1 MFPTEIGA
9 MCLIVFAWRP
19 GHDLPLLLAA
29 NRDEFYAR
37 PSLPLGHW
45 DDQPGVYAGRDLQA
59 GGTWLGLG
67 PDGRF
72 AALTN
77 IRDPRQAIGPRS
89 RGELPARYLT
99 STLAPVEFLA
109 QLAPQASEFSGFNLL
124 LGNDKELWHYNP
136 RSGAPRP
143 LSAGVYG
150 VSNADLDSPWPKLLR
165 ARHGLQQALPEGDDD
180 ALFAL
185 LADPQRAADAELPET
200 GVGLEIERL
209 LSSVFIASPGYGTRA
224 STLVKVHADGN
235 RQISERRFGADG
247 VALGETCLRLRQDQ
261 TIQP

>member
-1 MFPTEIGA
+1 

-19 GHDLPLLLAA
+19 GHAQPLVLGA
-29 NRDEFYAR
+29 NRDEFYDR
-37 PSLPLGHW
+37 PTQPLAIWPETQGMI
-45 DDQPGVYAGRDLQA
+45 AGRDLQA

-89 RGELPARYLT
+89 RGELPACYLT
-99 STLAPVEFLA
+99 STLAPAEFLA

-165 ARHGLQQALPEGDDD
+165 ASHGLQQTLPAGD
-180 ALFAL
+180 
-185 LADPQRAADAELPET
+185 
-200 GVGLEIERL
+200 
-209 LSSVFIASPGYGTRA
+209 
-224 STLVKVHADGN
+224 
-235 RQISERRFGADG
+235 
-247 VALGETCLRLRQDQ
+247 
-261 TIQP
+261 

>member
-1 MFPTEIGA
+1 MFPTEIGS

-19 GHDLPLLLAA
+19 GHEVPLLLAA

-99 STLAPVEFLA
+99 STLAPAEFLA

-143 LSAGVYG
+143 LPAGVRVTPV
-150 VSNADLDSPWPKLLR
+150 VS
-165 ARHGLQQALPEGDDD
+165 H
-180 ALFAL
+180 
-185 LADPQRAADAELPET
+185 AADARPLAVST
-200 GVGLEIERL
+200 VRVK
-209 LSSVFIASPGYGTRA
+209 LSSPGSIPIRIAS
-224 STLVKVHADGN
+224 S
-235 RQISERRFGADG
+235 
-247 VALGETCLRLRQDQ
+247 
-261 TIQP
+261 

>member
-1 MFPTEIGA
+1 MFPTEICA

-19 GHDLPLLLAA
+19 GHDVPLLLAA

-45 DDQPGVYAGRDLQA
+45 EDEPGVYAGRDLQA

-77 IRDPRQAIGPRS
+77 IRDPRQTIGPRS

-99 STLAPVEFLA
+99 STLTPAEFLA

-124 LGNDKELWHYNP
+124 LGNDQELWHYNP

-143 LSAGVYG
+143 LPAGVYG

-165 ARHGLQQALPEGDDD
+165 ARHGLQQALSADDE

-185 LADPQRAADAELPET
+185 LADPQRAADSELPET

-224 STLVKVHADGN
+224 STLVKVYADGS
-235 RQISERRFGADG
+235 RQIRERRFGVEG
-247 VALGETCLRLRQDQ
+247 VALGETCLRLAGR
-261 TIQP
+261 

>member
-1 MFPTEIGA
+1 

-67 PDGRF
+67 ANGRF

-77 IRDPRQAIGPRS
+77 IRDPHQAQGPRS
-89 RGELPARYLT
+89 RGELPAGYLA
-99 STLAPVEFLA
+99 STLAPAEFLA
-109 QLAPQASEFSGFNLL
+109 QLAPQAHEFSGFNLL
-124 LGNDKELWHYNP
+124 LGDGQELWHYNP
-136 RSGAPRP
+136 RSGAPRA

-150 VSNADLDSPWPKLLR
+150 VSNADLNSPWPKLLR
-165 ARHGLQQALPEGDDD
+165 ARHGLQQALSADDE

-185 LADPQRAADAELPET
+185 LADPQRAADSELPET

-224 STLVKVHADGN
+224 STLVKVYADGS
-235 RQISERRFGADG
+235 RQICERRFGDEG
-247 VALGETCLRLRQDQ
+247 VALGETALQFDQ
-261 TIQP
+261 TGVLQTCNTR

>member
-1 MFPTEIGA
+1 

-19 GHDLPLLLAA
+19 GHEVPLLLAA

-59 GGTWLGLG
+59 GGTWLGLS
-67 PDGRF
+67 PNGRF

-77 IRDPRQAIGPRS
+77 IRDPRQPQGPRS
-89 RGELPARYLT
+89 RGELPAGYLA
-99 STLAPVEFLA
+99 STLTPAEFLA
-109 QLAPQASEFSGFNLL
+109 QLTPQASEFSGFNLL

-143 LSAGVYG
+143 LPAGVYG

-165 ARHGLQQALPEGDDD
+165 ARHGLQQALSADDE

-185 LADPQRAADAELPET
+185 LADPQRAADSELPET

-224 STLVKVHADGN
+224 STLVKVYADGN
-235 RQISERRFGADG
+235 RHIHERCFGPNG
-247 VALGETCLRLRQDQ
+247 VALAETCLRLRQDQ

>member
-1 MFPTEIGA
+1 

-77 IRDPRQAIGPRS
+77 IRDPRQPLGPRS
-89 RGELPARYLT
+89 RGELPASYLA
-99 STLAPVEFLA
+99 STLAPAEFLA
-109 QLAPQASEFSGFNLL
+109 QLAPQASEFGGFNLL
-124 LGNDKELWHYNP
+124 LGNSRELWHYNP
-136 RSGAPRP
+136 RSGAPRSLP
-143 LSAGVYG
+143 AGVYG
-150 VSNADLDSPWPKLLR
+150 VSNADLDSPWPKLQR
-165 ARHGLQQALPEGDDD
+165 AKAALAQQLDHPQSAAL
-180 ALFAL
+180 LSL
-185 LADPQRAADAELPET
+185 LADQQRPEDAQLPHT
-200 GVGLEIERL
+200 GVSLEVERL
-209 LSSVFIASPGYGTRA
+209 LSSIFIASPGYGTRA
-224 STLVKVHADGN
+224 STALIVQQDGS
-235 RQISERRFGADG
+235 RQIHERSFGPDG
-247 VALGETCLRLRQDQ
+247 ALLGDVSLLLEPEPRA
-261 TIQP
+261 

>member
-1 MFPTEIGA
+1 MFPTEICA

-19 GHDLPLLLAA
+19 GHDVPLLLAA

-37 PSLPLGHW
+37 SSQPLGHW

-67 PDGRF
+67 PNGRF

-77 IRDPRQAIGPRS
+77 IRDPRQPQGPRS

-99 STLAPVEFLA
+99 STLTPAEFLA

-143 LSAGVYG
+143 LPAGVYG

-165 ARHGLQQALPEGDDD
+165 ARHGLQQALSADDE

-185 LADPQRAADAELPET
+185 LADPQRAADTELPET

-224 STLVKVHADGN
+224 STLVKVYADGS
-235 RQISERRFGADG
+235 RHIHERRFGPDG

>member
-1 MFPTEIGA
+1 

-19 GHDLPLLLAA
+19 GHALPLLLAA

-37 PSLPLGHW
+37 PSLALGHW

-77 IRDPRQAIGPRS
+77 LRDPRQPLGARS
-89 RGELPARYLT
+89 RGELPAGYLT
-99 STLAPVEFLA
+99 SGLAPGEFLA

-124 LGNDKELWHYNP
+124 LGNDRELWHYNP
-136 RSGAPRP
+136 RSAAPRP
-143 LSAGVYG
+143 LCAGVYG

-165 ARHGLQQALPEGDDD
+165 ARHGLQQALPAGDDE

-185 LADPQRAADAELPET
+185 LADPQRAVDSELPET

-224 STLVKVHADGN
+224 STLVKVHADGS
-235 RQISERRFGADG
+235 RQIRERRFGPDG